1 MKARRRLIVALA
13 AGAAVALAVPAVAS
27 AHAYLTHTA
36 PAASTVLNRPPPQLA
51 LTYDEAVEPRFMV
64 VSVTDAAGHQET
76 SGRPFRST
84 SNADTIITPL
94 KRVPEGWY
102 LVFWRAISADGHP
115 VRGAFTFAVGP
126 NEGPPPQFTI
136 PSLTEGATTPSL
148 LTFRWLAF
156 LTFMAAIGLFCL
168 RVLIA
173 RPIVERVP
181 GASLRSLSIAFG
193 VALVAALVVIPI
205 YVDIATAQFAF
216 HSIWDVAGNVPLMR
230 DSAFGRG
237 WTDSELVLALF
248 GVAAAI
254 AIATDRPEQRQR
266 TVAGLLALYGA
277 LAAAAAAV
285 LVPALTGHAPQTRPR
300 TLSVVLDWIH
310 LAAGSLWLGGLIGL
324 LLLWR
329 SLGAD
334 RRTAGLAVAVP
345 RFSHVALGSVLLLIG
360 SGVWATFIHLPTLS
374 SLWQTSYGDALI
386 AKMALLVTA
395 MAVASGNLLRAR
407 PRLQKSASL
416 GADVGVSAG
425 RLLRGLVSG
434 EVLLIVG
441 ALFAA
446 GILSSLPPPPKA
458 LASIGKVSANVGPGP
473 ANVVVKHGA
482 YRLVFHISPN
492 KAVVPDSFSVSITKN
507 GKPVHGATVISNFA
521 MLDMEMPNLEYS
533 LADQGAGHYARNTN
547 ALVMVGHW
555 GLTFEI
561 EPPHDLPFTVTII
574 DHAVG

>member
-1 MKARRRLIVALA
+1 MTRSRRLIVVLA
-13 AGAAVALAVPAVAS
+13 AGAAFALAAPAAAL
-27 AHAYLTHTA
+27 AHAYLIRTA
-36 PAASTVLNRPPPQLA
+36 PAASATLNKAPTQLA
-51 LTYDEAVEPRFMV
+51 LTYDEAVEPRFMI
-64 VSVTDAAGHQET
+64 VSVTDANGHQET
-76 SGRPFRST
+76 SGRPFRSS
-84 SNADTIITPL
+84 SNADTIVTPL

-126 NEGPPPQFTI
+126 NPGPPPQFVI

-148 LTFRWLAF
+148 LTFRWLSF
-156 LTFMAAIGLFCL
+156 LLFMTAIGLYCL
-168 RVLIA
+168 RTLIA

-181 GASLRSLSIAFG
+181 GASLRRVSIAFA
-193 VALVAALVVIPI
+193 VALVAALVAIPV

-216 HSIWDVAGNVPLMR
+216 KSVWDIAGNVPLMR
-230 DSAFGRG
+230 SSAFGRG
-237 WTDSELVLALF
+237 WLDLELVLALF
-248 GVAAAI
+248 GGAAAI
-254 AIATDRPEQRQR
+254 AIATDRPEKRQR
-266 TVAGLLALYGA
+266 TVAGLLSLCGA
-277 LAAAAAAV
+277 LAAAAAAL
-285 LVPALTGHAPQTRPR
+285 LVPALAGHAAQTPPKG
-300 TLSVVLDWIH
+300 LSVVLDWLH

-324 LLLWR
+324 LLLWW
-329 SLGAD
+329 SLGEA
-334 RRTAGLAVAVP
+334 RRTAGLGVSVP
-345 RFSHVALGSVLLLIG
+345 RFSHVALGSVMVLIG
-360 SGVWATFIHLPTLS
+360 SGVWATFIRLPTLA
-374 SLWQTSYGDALI
+374 SLWETSYGDALI

-407 PRLQKSASL
+407 PRLQAAAVTGGTL
-416 GADVGVSAG
+416 GTGPA

-458 LASIGKVSANVGPGP
+458 LASIGKVSAHVGPGP
-473 ANVVVKHGA
+473 ADVVVEHGA

-507 GKPVHGATVISNFA
+507 GKPVHGATVTSNFA
-521 MLDMEMPNLEYS
+521 MLDMEMPNLAYN
-533 LADQGAGHYARNTN
+533 LAEQSPGKYGRNAN

-555 GLTFEI
+555 GLSFEV